1 MTILLLETA
10 TAVCSVALALDGEV
24 LAELHS
30 DQPNA
35 HSSRLPLFVEQ
46 LFEQCHITPK
56 QLDAVCV
63 SSGPG
68 SYTGL
73 RIGVSSA
80 KGFCYALSIPLLSV
94 PTLQGMAAQYYTQH
108 PDYRGMVCPMIDA
121 RRMECYTAFFEMENR
136 KGLLPCKP
144 SPCKPILIENN
155 PSATTKF
162 SILNSQFSILKPT
175 SADIIESGIYD
186 DFLNRGEVMFIGD
199 GAEKT
204 RALLGIHP
212 NARYDTDFRISAAG
226 MLPIAMQR
234 LQAGQVEDVAYF
246 EPFYLK
252 DFVAK
257 KSVVRGL
264 KEVRTKK

>member
-10 TAVCSVALALDGEV
+10 TAVCSVALARDGEV

-108 PDYRGMVCPMIDA
+108 PDYHGMVCPMIDA
-121 RRMECYTAFFEMENR
+121 RRMECYTAIFE
-136 KGLLPCKP
+136 
-144 SPCKPILIENN
+144 IENSKLKIEN
-155 PSATTKF
+155 YPDAAANSQF
-162 SILNSQFSILKPT
+162 SILNSQLNKLSTLKPT

-186 DFLNRGEVMFIGD
+186 DYLNRGEVMFIGD

-204 RALLGIHP
+204 RALLGIHL

-226 MLPIAMQR
+226 MLPIAIQR

>member
-10 TAVCSVALALDGEV
+10 TAVCSVALARDGEV

-108 PDYRGMVCPMIDA
+108 PDYHGMVCPMIDA
-121 RRMECYTAFFEMENR
+121 RRMECYTAIWGIENEE
-136 KGLLPCKP
+136 LN
-144 SPCKPILIENN
+144 IENN
-155 PSATTKF
+155 LGAGAKF

-186 DFLNRGEVMFIGD
+186 DFLNRGVMTFIGD

-204 RALLGIHP
+204 RSLLGIHP
-212 NARYDTDFRISAAG
+212 NARYDTDFRISATG

-264 KEVRTKK
+264 KESKR

>member
-10 TAVCSVALALDGEV
+10 TAVCSVALARDGEV

-46 LFEQCHITPK
+46 LFSQCNITPTH
-56 QLDAVCV
+56 LDAVCV

-80 KGFCYALSIPLLSV
+80 KGFCYALSIPLLAV
-94 PTLQGMAAQYYTQH
+94 PTLQGMAAQYYAQN

-121 RRMECYTAFFEMENR
+121 RRMECYTAIFELESQ
-136 KGLLPCKP
+136 KLKVESSVDAP
-144 SPCKPILIENN
+144 S
-155 PSATTKF
+155 
-162 SILNSQFSILKPT
+162 NSQLSTLKPT
-175 SADIIESGIYD
+175 SADIIEAGIYD
-186 DFLNRGEVMFIGD
+186 EYLDKGEVVFLGD

-204 RALLGIHP
+204 RQLLGTHS
-212 NARYDTDFRISAAG
+212 NARYAPDFRISATG
-226 MLPIAMQR
+226 MLPIAMHR
-234 LQAGQVEDVAYF
+234 LKTGQVEDVAYF

-264 KEVRTKK
+264 K